1 MDEVTYTTRQRK
13 LYKTNKYHLAM
24 AIIGAEDEKIDH
36 LKKNILIL
44 ISGRSIAFWR
54 QTGAGSGP
62 YSAIA
67 SFTSKKTFVINVV
80 INRRKK

>member
-1 MDEVTYTTRQRK
+1 MILKMINMIIRFNYDYEIRGMDEVTYTTRQRK
-13 LYKTNKYHLAM
+13 LYKTNKYHLIM
-24 AIIGAEDEKIDH
+24 AIIGAENEKIDH

-62 YSAIA
+62 
-67 SFTSKKTFVINVV
+67 
-80 INRRKK
+80 

>member
-1 MDEVTYTTRQRK
+1 MILKMRNMIKRFNHDYEIRGMDEVTYTTRQRK
-13 LYKTNKYHLAM
+13 LYKTNKYHLIM

-62 YSAIA
+62 
-67 SFTSKKTFVINVV
+67 
-80 INRRKK
+80 

>member
-1 MDEVTYTTRQRK
+1 MIFKMINMIIRFNYDYEIRGMDEVTYTTRQRK
-13 LYKTNKYHLAM
+13 LYKTNKCHLII

-62 YSAIA
+62 
-67 SFTSKKTFVINVV
+67 
-80 INRRKK
+80 

>member
-1 MDEVTYTTRQRK
+1 MILKMINMIIRFNYDYEIRGMDEVTYTTRQRK
-13 LYKTNKYHLAM
+13 LYKTNKCHLII

-62 YSAIA
+62 
-67 SFTSKKTFVINVV
+67 
-80 INRRKK
+80 

>member
-1 MDEVTYTTRQRK
+1 MILKMINMIIRFNYDYEIRGMDEVTYTTRQRK
-13 LYKTNKYHLAM
+13 LFKTNKYHLIM

-62 YSAIA
+62 
-67 SFTSKKTFVINVV
+67 
-80 INRRKK
+80 

>member
-1 MDEVTYTTRQRK
+1 MILKMINMIIRFNHDYEIRGMDEVTYTTRQRK
-13 LYKTNKYHLAM
+13 LYKTNKCHLII

-36 LKKNILIL
+36 LKKNILFL

-62 YSAIA
+62 
-67 SFTSKKTFVINVV
+67 
-80 INRRKK
+80 

>member
-1 MDEVTYTTRQRK
+1 MRNMIIRFNHDYEIRGMDEVTYTTRQRK
-13 LYKTNKYHLAM
+13 LYKTNKYHLSM

-36 LKKNILIL
+36 PKKNILIL

-62 YSAIA
+62 
-67 SFTSKKTFVINVV
+67 
-80 INRRKK
+80 

>member
-1 MDEVTYTTRQRK
+1 MINMIIRFNYDYEIRGMDVVTYTTRQRK
-13 LYKTNKYHLAM
+13 LYKTNKYYLIM

-36 LKKNILIL
+36 TKKNFPIL

-62 YSAIA
+62 
-67 SFTSKKTFVINVV
+67 
-80 INRRKK
+80 